1 MVGVPQKCRCDQK
14 KEPWIPTPEELCI
27 RFVNTVAWRLRDPC
41 EERLPTPHALL
52 RWLGEN
58 GFGGPRYLARIGAA
72 SNVDGAAADFHEAA
86 VRLREAIYA
95 LFHARIENLSP
106 PKESLALL
114 NASLVC
120 PAPGVEL
127 ARHGTELGWRQ
138 SSLYADPHDLLRP
151 IALSAANL
159 MNGPRAR
166 KVRQCSDDRGCGW
179 LFLDESRAQN
189 RRWCAM
195 NDCGNRA
202 KAARHRAKTRKSS
215 DSP

>member
-1 MVGVPQKCRCDQK
+1 MQMRSEKGAVASN
-14 KEPWIPTPEELCI
+14 PEELCI

-58 GFGGPRYLARIGAA
+58 GLGGPRYLARIGAA
-72 SNVDGAAADFHEAA
+72 ADFHDAA
-86 VRLREAIYA
+86 VRLREAIYG
-95 LFHARIENLSP
+95 LFHAGIENLPP

-114 NASLVC
+114 NVWLVC
-120 PAPGVEL
+120 PAPGVGL
-127 ARHGTELGWRQ
+127 VRKGTELIWRP
-138 SSLYADPHDLLRP
+138 SFLDTDPRDLLRP

-159 MNGPRAR
+159 MTSPRTH

-179 LFLDESRAQN
+179 LFVDESRAQN

-195 NDCGNRA
+195 GDCGNRA
-202 KAARHRAKTRKSS
+202 KAARHRARKRNPT
-215 DSP
+215 DRREER